1 MIEMRA
7 FLVFSSSISDI
18 SEGVFSPGIFTNKNK
33 THPHANPKKEATII
47 TPFFV
52 CAFARRSVSRFYE

>member
-1 MIEMRA
+1 MIEMLA
-7 FLVFSSSISDI
+7 FLVFSSSI

-33 THPHANPKKEATII
+33 THPHTNPKKEATII
-47 TPFFV
+47 APFFV

>member
-1 MIEMRA
+1 MIEMCA
-7 FLVFSSSISDI
+7 FLVFSSSI
-18 SEGVFSPGIFTNKNK
+18 SEGVFSPGIFTNK
-33 THPHANPKKEATII
+33 THPYANPKKEATII